1 MSLVNKE
8 TGQSATEAARQQAT
22 NIQLVEQIKALNK
35 DIAAKNMQI
44 AGLKEDK
51 YAADARAESI
61 ASDME
66 AIQNELAK
74 QKEQAKEYEKK
85 SRRERSRPRKKNI
98 IRDARIVP
106 GKRSIKGNE
115 NWIV

>member
-51 YAADARAESI
+51 YAADARVESI
-61 ASDME
+61 ANIKNRQRNMKRNTGE
-66 AIQNELAK
+66 NAAG
-74 QKEQAKEYEKK
+74 
-85 SRRERSRPRKKNI
+85 RRRKNI
-98 IRDARIVP
+98 IRDVRIVL
-106 GKRSIKGNE
+106 GKHSIKGRE